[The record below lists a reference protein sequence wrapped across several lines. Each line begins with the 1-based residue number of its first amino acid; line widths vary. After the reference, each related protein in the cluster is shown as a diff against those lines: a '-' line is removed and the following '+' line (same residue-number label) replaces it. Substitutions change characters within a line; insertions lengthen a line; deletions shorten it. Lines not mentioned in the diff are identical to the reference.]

1 MNLAQRM
8 DCRGSSVAA
17 AGRSIIERFNAC
29 APGERFDVLLDTLA
43 PGLRVWLLEAG
54 IRHAI
59 ESQADG
65 LCMTI
70 RRAAVPAQGSIP
82 GVHHVVSDGDS
93 IWTCERD
100 ARAARID
107 ASSGVVVACNAV
119 ALKASHLALGRGARR
134 LFIADSAA
142 DQMIALRA
150 SDLAVEARW
159 AAPGGPQLA
168 VAAEEGIVAVT
179 GPASATLTI
188 ARPQGAGYLVQT
200 ITVGACPHD
209 PLLSIDQRHVFV
221 PCAGDG
227 NVVKVR
233 LSDGRIEG
241 RCAAGDG
248 PSHLAAHPDG
258 HRIFSAN
265 SWDGTLS
272 CLSVDGEL
280 LGRVPSGGWA
290 HAIDIT
296 PDGRHVYVANFLD
309 DTIAVFD
316 AASLGRLALLP
327 CDPYPHGLDI
337 APDGRTVVVAGYG
350 GDSVRLFDAATLQE
364 LVRVAVG
371 VGASHTAFA
380 GGAAFIGC
388 SVDNHVT
395 KLDCTTHQVMAKT
408 SLH

>member
-1 MNLAQRM
+1 MNLAQPM
-8 DCRGSSVAA
+8 DCRSSSVAQ
-17 AGRSIIERFNAC
+17 AGRSIIARFNAC

-54 IRHAI
+54 IRHVIA
-59 ESQADG
+59 SQGDA

-150 SDLAVEARW
+150 SDLTVEARW
-159 AAPGGPQLA
+159 TAPGGPQLA
-168 VAAEEGIVAVT
+168 VATDEDIVAVT

-188 ARPQGAGYLVQT
+188 ARPQGAGYAAQT

-233 LSDGRIEG
+233 LSDGAIEG
-241 RCAAGDG
+241 RCAAGEG
-248 PSHLAAHPDG
+248 PSHLAAHPNG
-258 HRIFSAN
+258 RCIFSAN

-290 HAIDIT
+290 HAIEIA
-296 PDGRHVYVANFLD
+296 PDGRCVYVANFLD
-309 DTIAVFD
+309 DTITVF
-316 AASLGRLALLP
+316 AAGSLERLALLP
-327 CDPYPHGLDI
+327 SDPYPHGLDI
-337 APDGRTVVVAGYG
+337 APDGSAVVVAGYG
-350 GDSVRLFDAATLQE
+350 GDSVRLFDAVTLQE
-364 LVRVAVG
+364 LARVAVG

-380 GGAAFIGC
+380 GGAAYIGC
-388 SVDNHVT
+388 SVDNHVA
-395 KLDCTTHQVMAKT
+395 KLDCATHQVMAKI